1 MGALRDGGKLP
12 CQFRCVLKGLATPL
26 RLCARVRVCV
36 HIIEGAD
43 MASFCARCMLKA
55 LQALLC
61 VCWVWVSAWL
71 SLCLCHCGCV
81 CVWGGVWGCVCVW
94 VSVYACVCAWLCVHG
109 CKHRAVQHA
118 DHRSVVPARPK
129 LHRRLPLPGRGGQR
143 SQWEAV

>member
-1 MGALRDGGKLP
+1 MTFSYIVSLFLDCPPNYGAPSHVGETS
-12 CQFRCVLKGLATPL
+12 VT
-26 RLCARVRVCV
+26 
-36 HIIEGAD
+36 
-43 MASFCARCMLKA
+43 
-55 LQALLC
+55 LLHPP
-61 VCWVWVSAWL
+61 SP
-71 SLCLCHCGCV
+71 
-81 CVWGGVWGCVCVW
+81 CVCVW